1 MQGLRD
7 EATIRKKRGSMK
19 AILVREF
26 GDPSALSLSDV
37 DDRDPSDHEVK
48 VRVHGVGVGYFD
60 GLLVKGEYQMKPPL
74 PFVPG
79 SSLSG
84 VVDSVG
90 SKVSGLSPGDHV
102 AGFNLLGGLA
112 EYACLP
118 GNFVFKIPDSIP
130 LDDAANFFIAY
141 ATATYGLKTLGQVR
155 EGETVLILG
164 AAGTTGSTAIE
175 VSRALGARVIACAS
189 TEEKRAHCLE
199 LGADAAIDYTKPD
212 WRKAAKAA
220 AGGMGVNVV
229 YDPIGGDFAEPALR
243 TLAPGGR
250 YLVVGFVAGIA
261 RLPINLPLI
270 KRCSIIGVNWGGEV
284 MGNPTVVKPV
294 IDQLVTWAERGALH
308 SGPDAV
314 FPLEQTGNAFAALFG
329 RQSTGKIVIHP

>member
-1 MQGLRD
+1 MR
-7 EATIRKKRGSMK
+7 

-26 GDPSALSLSDV
+26 GDPTSVAVSDIEDREPSA
-37 DDRDPSDHEVK
+37 HEVK
-48 VRVHGVGVGYFD
+48 VRVHGVGIGYFD
-60 GLLVKGEYQMKPPL
+60 GLLVKGEYQIKPPL

-84 VVDSVG
+84 VVESVG
-90 SKVSGLSPGDHV
+90 ASVKGLSPGDHV

-112 EYACLP
+112 EYAYLP
-118 GNFVFKIPDSIP
+118 GNFVFKIPDSIA

-141 ATATYGLKTLGQVR
+141 ATAVYGLKTLGQVR
-155 EGETVLILG
+155 KGETVLILG
-164 AAGTTGSTAIE
+164 ASGTTGSTAIE

-189 TEEKRAHCLE
+189 TEEKRAHCLS

-220 AGGMGVNVV
+220 AGAPGVNAVF
-229 YDPIGGDFAEPALR
+229 DPIGGDFAEAALR

-261 RLPINLPLI
+261 SIPMNLPLI

-284 MGNPTVVKPV
+284 MGNPLVVKPV
-294 IDQLVTWAERGALH
+294 IDQLIAWSESGALH

-314 FPLEQTGNAFAALFG
+314 FPLERSGEAFGALFA
-329 RQSTGKIVIHP
+329 RRSTGKIVIRP